1 MLKSRNKE
9 VSVMEKVK
17 LTTYLSAE
25 LVEKI
30 KIQAIKEK
38 RSVANI
44 LEQLVKEYLDKV
56 AAD

>member
-1 MLKSRNKE
+1 
-9 VSVMEKVK
+9 MEKVK

-25 LVEKI
+25 LIERI
-30 KIQAIKEK
+30 KIQAVKEK
-38 RSVANI
+38 RSVASI

>member
-1 MLKSRNKE
+1 
-9 VSVMEKVK
+9 MEKVK
-17 LTTYLSAE
+17 LTTYLSAV

-38 RSVANI
+38 RSVASI
-44 LEQLVKEYLDKV
+44 LEQLVEEYLEKV

>member
-1 MLKSRNKE
+1 MPEKEKSR
-9 VSVMEKVK
+9 
-17 LTTYLSAE
+17 LTTYMETE
-25 LVEKI
+25 LIERI

-44 LEQLVKEYLDKV
+44 LEQLVKEYLERV